1 MPTLKTSIS
10 GIRGIIGDGLDIRT
24 IVDYT
29 SAFAC
34 LFPKKAKVLVARD
47 TRITGESILNAVA
60 STLMASGINVI
71 DIGIT
76 PTPTALYMV
85 EKLKIHGGIM
95 ISASHNPI
103 EWNALKL
110 IGKGGHFLDEKA
122 VNELMKLYEKKAS
135 RFVKALETG
144 TYEKIDNAI
153 EEHIKRILRFID
165 TDKIKKA
172 NFKAACDYVN
182 GTGLFAAPP
191 LLKELG
197 VKEVSINNEL
207 TGKFAHVA
215 EPSAASMKSLSELV
229 KKNKVNIGFTQDPD
243 ADRLALVLDDG
254 TIISEEYTLAL
265 CAKYLWLVGK
275 GNAAV
280 NLSTSRMIDDLAKEK
295 GYSVDRTKIGE
306 INVSSHVVKNKLYF
320 GGEGNGGIIVP
331 SVTPGRDSLLGIA
344 LILEL
349 MAKTGKTITEL
360 VNEIPKYEIVKE
372 KLEVSKIDEDN
383 FLKQVK
389 EEYPKAKITS
399 IDGIKIDLEEGWLHV
414 RSSNTEPIVRII
426 AEAKTKKEAEEL
438 INAAMEMIK
447 GEKTSKKSSENKT
460 SKSSKTKK
468 EAKAK
473 EEKAKK

>member
-1 MPTLKTSIS
+1 MALSGSKKFCTALEIPLTWLNVPIPKSPTQT
-10 GIRGIIGDGLDIRT
+10 
-24 IVDYT
+24 
-29 SAFAC
+29 
-34 LFPKKAKVLVARD
+34 PKKAKILVARD
-47 TRITGESILNAVA
+47 TRITGESILNAVVA
-60 STLMASGINVI
+60 ILMASGINVI

-110 IGKGGHFLDEKA
+110 IGKRGHFLDEKA
-122 VNELMKLYEKKAS
+122 VNELMKLYDKKAK

-144 TYEKIDNAI
+144 TYQKIDNAI
-153 EEHIKRILRFID
+153 EEHIKRILRFINVE
-165 TDKIKKA
+165 KIKKA
-172 NFKAACDYVN
+172 NFKVACDYVN
-182 GTGLFAAPP
+182 GTGLFATPP
-191 LLKELG
+191 LLKALG
-197 VKEVSINNEL
+197 VKEVSINKEH

-215 EPSAASMKSLSELV
+215 EPSATSMKSLSELV

-265 CAKYLWLVGK
+265 CAKYLWLSGK

-306 INVSSHVVKNKLYF
+306 INVSSHIVKNKLYF

-331 SVTPGRDSLLGIA
+331 AVTPGRDSLLGIA

-349 MAKTGKTITEL
+349 MATTGKTIKEL

-372 KLEVSKIDEDN
+372 KLEVSKIDENN
-383 FLKQVK
+383 FLKQIK
-389 EEYPKAKITS
+389 EKYNKAKITT
-399 IDGIKIDLEEGWLHV
+399 IDGIKIDLEDSWLHV

-426 AEAKTKKEAEEL
+426 AEAKTKKEAKEL
-438 INAAMEMIK
+438 ISIAINMIK
-447 GEKTSKKSSENKT
+447 DNNKP
-460 SKSSKTKK
+460 KKTK
-468 EAKAK
+468 
-473 EEKAKK
+473 

>member
-1 MPTLKTSIS
+1 MPTLKISIS

-24 IVDYT
+24 IVDFT

-34 LFPKKAKVLVARD
+34 LFPKKAKILVARD
-47 TRITGESILNAVA
+47 TRITGKSILNAVV
-60 STLMASGINVI
+60 STLTASGINVI

-110 IGKGGHFLDEKA
+110 IGKGGHFLDEKT
-122 VNELMKLYEKKAS
+122 VNELIKFYDKRSS

-153 EEHIKRILRFID
+153 DEHIKRIIRFID
-165 TDKIKKA
+165 TEKIKRA
-172 NFKAACDYVN
+172 DFKAACDYVN
-182 GTGLFAAPP
+182 GTGLFATPP
-191 LLKELG
+191 LLKALG
-197 VKEVSINNEL
+197 VKEISINKEH
-207 TGKFAHVA
+207 TGKFAHIA
-215 EPSAASMKSLSELV
+215 EPSASSMKSLSDLV

-243 ADRLALVLDDG
+243 ADRLAIVLDDG
-254 TIISEEYTLAL
+254 TTVSEEYTLAL
-265 CAKYLWLVGK
+265 CAKYLWLKGK

-280 NLSTSRMIDDLAKEK
+280 NLSTSRMIDDLAKDK
-295 GYSVDRTKIGE
+295 GYSVNRTKIGE

-331 SVTPGRDSLLGIA
+331 SVTPGRDSLLAIA

-349 MAKTGKTITEL
+349 MAETGKTITEL

-372 KLEVSKIDEDN
+372 KLEVSKIDEKN
-383 FLKQVK
+383 FLKKIK

-399 IDGIKIDLEEGWLHV
+399 IDGIKIDLQESWLHV

-426 AEAKTKKEAEEL
+426 AEAK
-438 INAAMEMIK
+438 N
-447 GEKTSKKSSENKT
+447 
-460 SKSSKTKK
+460 KK
-468 EAKAK
+468 EAKALIKAAMNMIKGKSK
-473 EEKAKK
+473 ELKKEAVKKAENNKKK

>member
-10 GIRGIIGDGLDIRT
+10 GIRGIIGDGLDIKAV
-24 IVDYT
+24 VDYT
-29 SAFAC
+29 AAFAC
-34 LFPKKAKVLVARD
+34 LFPKKAKIVVARD
-47 TRITGESILNAVA
+47 TRITGESILNAVVA
-60 STLMASGINVI
+60 TLTASGINVI

-110 IGKGGHFLDEKA
+110 IGKGGLFLDEKS
-122 VNELMKLYEKKAS
+122 VNEVIKLYDKKSS

-153 EEHIKRILRFID
+153 EEHIKRILRWID
-165 TDKIKKA
+165 ADKIKKA
-172 NFKAACDYVN
+172 NFKVACDYVN
-182 GTGLFAAPP
+182 GTGLFATPP
-191 LLKELG
+191 LLKALG
-197 VKEVSINNEL
+197 VKEVSINKEH
-207 TGKFAHVA
+207 TGKFAHIA
-215 EPSAASMKSLSELV
+215 EPSAASMKNLSDLV

-265 CAKYLWLVGK
+265 CAKYLWMAGK

-306 INVSSHVVKNKLYF
+306 INVTSHVVKNRLYF

-331 SVTPGRDSLLGIA
+331 AVTPGRDSLLGIA

-372 KLEVSKIDEDN
+372 KLEVSKIDEDK

-389 EEYPKAKITS
+389 EQYPKSKITT

-426 AEAKTKKEAEEL
+426 AEAK
-438 INAAMEMIK
+438 
-447 GEKTSKKSSENKT
+447 S
-460 SKSSKTKK
+460 KK
-468 EAKAK
+468 EAKELITAAMNMIKGVKPAK
-473 EEKAKK
+473 ETKSKEAKPKKEVSKKTKK

>member
-10 GIRGIIGDGLDIRT
+10 GIRGIIGDGLDIRA
-24 IVDYT
+24 VADYT
-29 SAFAC
+29 AAFAC

-47 TRITGESILNAVA
+47 TRITGESILNAVVA
-60 STLMASGINVI
+60 TLTASGINVI

-110 IGKGGHFLDEKA
+110 IGKGGHFLDEKS
-122 VNELMKLYEKKAS
+122 VNELMKLYDKKAS

-153 EEHIKRILRFID
+153 EEHIKRILRWID
-165 TDKIKKA
+165 VEKIKKA
-172 NFKAACDYVN
+172 NFKVACDYVN
-182 GTGLFAAPP
+182 GTGLFATPP
-191 LLKELG
+191 LLKALG
-197 VKEVSINNEL
+197 VKEVSINNQH
-207 TGKFAHVA
+207 TGKFAHIA
-215 EPSAASMKSLSELV
+215 EPSAASMKSLSDLV

-331 SVTPGRDSLLGIA
+331 AVTPGRDSLLGIA

-372 KLEVSKIDEDN
+372 KLEVSKIDEDK

-389 EEYPKAKITS
+389 EEYPKAKITT

-426 AEAKTKKEAEEL
+426 AEAKSKKEAKDL
-438 INAAMEMIK
+438 ITAAMNMIK
-447 GEKTSKKSSENKT
+447 GVKNPSKPAKETKSKEE
-460 SKSSKTKK
+460 KTKK
-468 EAKAK
+468 EAV
-473 EEKAKK
+473 KKTKK

>member
-10 GIRGIIGDGLDIRT
+10 GIRGIIGDGLDINT

-29 SAFAC
+29 SAFAS
-34 LFPKKAKVLVARD
+34 LFPKKAKILVARD

-60 STLMASGINVI
+60 ATLMASGINVI

-122 VNELMKLYEKKAS
+122 VNELMKLYDKKAK

-144 TYEKIDNAI
+144 TYQKIDNAI
-153 EEHIKRILRFID
+153 EEHIKRILRFINVE
-165 TDKIKKA
+165 KIKKA
-172 NFKAACDYVN
+172 NFKVACDYVN
-182 GTGLFAAPP
+182 GTGLFATPP
-191 LLKELG
+191 LLKALG
-197 VKEVSINNEL
+197 VKEVSINKEH

-215 EPSAASMKSLSELV
+215 EPSQASMKSLSELV
-229 KKNKVNIGFTQDPD
+229 KKNKVSIGFTQDPD

-265 CAKYLWLVGK
+265 CAKYLWLSGK

-331 SVTPGRDSLLGIA
+331 AVTPGRDSLLGIA

-349 MAKTGKTITEL
+349 MASTGKSIKEL
-360 VNEIPKYEIVKE
+360 VNEIPKYEILKE
-372 KLEVSKIDEDN
+372 KLEVSKIDENN

-389 EEYPKAKITS
+389 EKYPKSKITT
-399 IDGIKIDLEEGWLHV
+399 IDGIKIDLETSWLHV

-426 AEAKTKKEAEEL
+426 AEAKTKKEAKEL
-438 INAAMEMIK
+438 ISAAINMIK
-447 GEKTSKKSSENKT
+447 GNDKSKK
-460 SKSSKTKK
+460 TK
-468 EAKAK
+468 
-473 EEKAKK
+473 